1 MPRPYT
7 DFTVPPIF
15 APRISPRGDCFSHDR
30 LRQGARAEPH
40 RIGRREAGVG
50 RGLRHGRPCAGLG
63 HVERVETDPDH
74 LGRTH
79 RSRRP
84 LVDLHQLGERRD
96 PDPRLAAVVVADVV
110 ARSLMAQDERVRAA
124 AVQQPEGDARVPRV
138 NEAPLAL
145 DQHDVG
151 VHGALEHELLGG
163 AGHEI
168 GHDRVDGD
176 PPAFDEDPR
185 LTGGHEPR
193 PHAAPYQLIAQLE
206 LCRHLPDVAVR
217 YDREDHIGV
226 NFGGPA
232 VGDRELGWRLAHVED
247 ADALRAGQ
255 APQLRVVGDERV
267 EPAPDLEPP
276 LERGLEPAAPLGR
289 QLATHRRDA
298 DEHGAGPEREP
309 ARKIAHDRDRPTEA
323 QHVPHGLA
331 RGDAVEH
338 GDDALRE
345 VADAGVRGLRRERA
359 ELPVREDQEAV
370 LVRGE
375 HQADVL
381 VLTGVTTGSRR
392 SAPRRRS
399 VVRSTAGSSDP
410 TSPYQAPCTTWRTNT
425 VVTAR
430 TGTATTSPATPMR
443 VPMMSTLAMVSTG
456 GSDTRC
462 CMMRGTTTFASATCT
477 ATPSRMT
484 ATTLTQSPD
493 SMTNRA
499 GSSVD
504 TSVPKKGTTA
514 TSPAKIP
521 NASQK
526 GTSSAHSPSAV
537 SAARIIMARS
547 WPTTQARKVAPASS
561 STRAP
566 SGRYFGGS
574 SDKTPSR

>member
-193 PHAAPYQLIAQLE
+193 QHA
-206 LCRHLPDVAVR
+206 
-217 YDREDHIGV
+217 
-226 NFGGPA
+226 
-232 VGDRELGWRLAHVED
+232 
-247 ADALRAGQ
+247 
-255 APQLRVVGDERV
+255 
-267 EPAPDLEPP
+267 
-276 LERGLEPAAPLGR
+276 
-289 QLATHRRDA
+289 
-298 DEHGAGPEREP
+298 
-309 ARKIAHDRDRPTEA
+309 
-323 QHVPHGLA
+323 PHGLA

-381 VLTGVTTGSRR
+381 VLTGVTAGSRR

-514 TSPAKIP
+514 TSPVKIP
-521 NASQK
+521 NA
-526 GTSSAHSPSAV
+526 
-537 SAARIIMARS
+537 
-547 WPTTQARKVAPASS
+547 
-561 STRAP
+561 
-566 SGRYFGGS
+566 
-574 SDKTPSR
+574 